1 MLNNIRHCACVVG
14 AATIW
19 LLAVPAVAQT
29 TDRWEFQFE
38 LLRMDVKGA
47 DAHTGDVV
55 RTTDVQTL
63 NPPQI
68 SDRVT
73 HTPIDLN
80 MDTKNT
86 IRGELTHRGT
96 TWGFGA
102 DAWFLRTDDSE
113 SGHVSSAPDLVSS
126 SSITS
131 ELNSVLMWNE
141 TVFPTRN
148 DLEASRLSPL
158 DFQVSGR
165 LRTFALDGFA
175 LVSLVNNDTV
185 RLELIMGGKVA
196 RVRSGQD
203 QVLKLR

>member
-80 MDTKNT
+80 MDASNT
-86 IRGELTHRGT
+86 IRAGLTHRGQR
-96 TWGFGA
+96 WGAGVGGRY
-102 DAWFLRTDDSE
+102 LRSKDSE
-113 SGHVSSAPDLVSS
+113 SSHGSSAADSVRGPPISS
-126 SSITS
+126 GF
-131 ELNSVLMWNE
+131 NS
-141 TVFPTRN
+141 
-148 DLEASRLSPL
+148 A
-158 DFQVSGR
+158 
-165 LRTFALDGFA
+165 LR
-175 LVSLVNNDTV
+175 
-185 RLELIMGGKVA
+185 
-196 RVRSGQD
+196 
-203 QVLKLR
+203 